1 MPTYEKL
8 KGAVALASN
17 TPGMPTGYGTQG
29 LLLAQRMIR
38 HGLKFAA
45 LSNYGLEGRNDTLDI
60 GGVSVPHYPRGLTQY
75 STDVMPV
82 WTKDFASKHP
92 DLKTVLFTLYDVW
105 VYNNLEYDDQIV
117 SWVPLDH
124 ITLPPGVHKFLSRE
138 NVTPITMSPHG
149 QEQLAGAG
157 IDSVYIPHAIDTNV
171 FKPTAKMPNGQSVRE
186 YMDVPEDAFLVGM
199 VAANK
204 AGGQIHRKAFAENL
218 LAFAMH
224 LKKYP
229 NSYLYIH
236 TEPSRVYGG
245 FDIGVLIKMVGI
257 PQENVLMPDPFLL
270 RNGLSDDTMAAFYS
284 AFDVLLSTS
293 YGEGFGIPTIE
304 AQACGT
310 RVITSNFA
318 ASKDL
323 ASDDSWKVDG
333 QPFWD
338 EAQTSFF
345 QIPSVNKIV
354 TALEEAYHAERG
366 PSKVARNFALQFDVE
381 KIWNEKWMP
390 FLKDLYK

>member
-17 TPGMPTGYGTQG
+17 TPGMPTGYGTQS

-45 LSNYGLEGRNDTLDI
+45 LSNYGLEGKYDTLEI
-60 GGVSVPHYPRGLTQY
+60 GNASVPHYPRGLTQY
-75 STDVMPV
+75 SIDVMPI
-82 WTKDFASKHP
+82 WTKEFAAKNP

-105 VYNNLEYDDQIV
+105 VYNDLKYDDQIV

-124 ITLPPGVHKFLSRE
+124 ITLPPGVHKFLSRD
-138 NVTPITMSPHG
+138 NVIPITMSPHG
-149 QEQLAGAG
+149 QEQLAGVG
-157 IDSVYIPHAIDTNV
+157 IDSTYIPHAIDTKV
-171 FKPTAKMPNGQSVRE
+171 FKPTAKMPNGQPVRE
-186 YMDVPEDAFLVGM
+186 YMDIPEDGFLVGM

-236 TEPSRVYGG
+236 TEPSRAYGG

-257 PQENVLMPDPFLL
+257 PQENVLMPDPYLL
-270 RNGLSDDTMAAFYS
+270 RNGFSDKAMAAFYS

-323 ASDDSWKVDG
+323 ASEDSWKVDG

-354 TALEEAYHAERG
+354 AALEAAYNAERG
-366 PSKVARNFALQFDVE
+366 TSQVARDFALQFDVE
-381 KIWNEKWMP
+381 KVWTEKWMP